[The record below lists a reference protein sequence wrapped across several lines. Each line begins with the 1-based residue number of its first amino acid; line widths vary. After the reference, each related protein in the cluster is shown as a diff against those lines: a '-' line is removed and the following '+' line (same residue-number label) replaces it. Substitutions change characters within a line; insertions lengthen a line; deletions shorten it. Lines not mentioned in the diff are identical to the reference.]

1 LVGDAE
7 VVLATTGGDVV
18 CFELSAVLDGVVV
31 EAVAPRTRW
40 LFSSRVPIFGSP
52 CWLDGD
58 TGDSSS
64 GGRRVCITGA
74 TGLVLALRC
83 ADGTVSWRLELGT
96 PVFSSPCALPGGL
109 VVIGAHD
116 KFARALWAQDGT
128 LAWRH
133 GMSDVVYSS
142 AVVCACGG
150 AAAVLVCSADGSIEM
165 LSATGAQL
173 HRLGRLPGQVR
184 ARACAAARWRVTCV
198 PCVPLNR
205 AASGVLDAHRG
216 FRVRTARVPRRQ
228 AVRNPAAAVVVAGV
242 CMHCVRRS
250 RVSPRDKMQNS
261 CRIARD
267 GVKRST
273 RANRQKMPQA
283 RRVRACPRTRREKH
297 TQGLYTIHARHLL
310 PPPLRRSR
318 RPPRP
323 RGRRAR
329 RHASKIRVCLRGG
342 RHVGRRGTLCTRVIV
357 G

>member
-1 LVGDAE
+1 MVGDAE

-184 ARACAAARWRVTCV
+184 ARARVRSRAVAGHVCAVCAAE
-198 PCVPLNR
+198 P
-205 AASGVLDAHRG
+205 
-216 FRVRTARVPRRQ
+216 
-228 AVRNPAAAVVVAGV
+228 
-242 CMHCVRRS
+242 S
-250 RVSPRDKMQNS
+250 R
-261 CRIARD
+261 
-267 GVKRST
+267 
-273 RANRQKMPQA
+273 
-283 RRVRACPRTRREKH
+283 
-297 TQGLYTIHARHLL
+297 
-310 PPPLRRSR
+310 LRCSR
-318 RPPRP
+318 RPPWFP
-323 RGRRAR
+323 GAHCSGAETTSCTQSGCRGR
-329 RHASKIRVCLRGG
+329 SSWCGSMLVCA
-342 RHVGRRGTLCTRVIV
+342 CIV
-357 G
+357 CVVRE